1 MQNSSP
7 ESPANTP
14 IPDIKRRVEEIGVFF
29 EQTSLTPTEARVF
42 ALLLLA
48 DPPEMEFFAIQEFLQ
63 ASKSTISN
71 AIRRLMDEGRIDY
84 ITKPGDRK
92 RYFRVSGEKWLGQ
105 MREGLAKL
113 GPFIRTMNKVI
124 ELRQG
129 TGSSEFNQELEEIKD
144 YFLFLK
150 EELPI
155 LQEKWDER
163 KRAQQAE

>member
-1 MQNSSP
+1 MPHSSSP
-7 ESPANTP
+7 TDANP
-14 IPDIKRRVEEIGVFF
+14 NISDIKRRVEEIGVFF

-63 ASKSTISN
+63 ASKSSISN
-71 AIRRLMDEGRIDY
+71 ALRRLMDDGRVDY

-105 MREGLAKL
+105 MREGLAKI
-113 GPFIRTMNKVI
+113 GPFINTLSKVI
-124 ELRQG
+124 DLREG
-129 TGSSEFNQELEEIKD
+129 TGSSAFNRELEEIKE

-150 EELPI
+150 QELPL
-155 LQEKWDER
+155 LQQKWDER
-163 KRAQQAE
+163 RQT